1 MLVLIFAYYIMNIP
15 ILNVSVQWFT
25 VYVISTNLKS
35 SPLFDNIE
43 FSSMSIYHQ
52 MYIKYYDR
60 PIKKIFN
67 TASVNIQQK

>member
-1 MLVLIFAYYIMNIP
+1 MLIFAYYKTNVP
-15 ILNVSVQWFT
+15 ILNVSVQLFT

-52 MYIKYYDR
+52 MNIKYYDKS
-60 PIKKIFN
+60 IKKIFD